1 MFIYHE
7 IPKNHDK
14 NPFNDIGFIPD
25 QIEEVNEILSAKV
38 GYKFSLSV
46 EEIKSLNALK
56 ERSVNWGKP
65 QLINEGTRIINLKD
79 LRSSTLPS
87 TS

>member
-46 EEIKSLNALK
+46 EEI
-56 ERSVNWGKP
+56 
-65 QLINEGTRIINLKD
+65 
-79 LRSSTLPS
+79 
-87 TS
+87 